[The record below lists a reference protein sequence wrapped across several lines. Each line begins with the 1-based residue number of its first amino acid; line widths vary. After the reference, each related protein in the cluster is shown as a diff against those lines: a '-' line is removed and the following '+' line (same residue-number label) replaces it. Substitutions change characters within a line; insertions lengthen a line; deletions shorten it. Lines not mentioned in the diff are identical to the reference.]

1 MQRKKETRM
10 ETLISVVGGA
20 NVDLSATLS
29 DAFIAAD
36 SNPGH
41 IEVGYG
47 GVARNIAHNLSL
59 LGARTQL
66 LTIFGGD
73 LFGGLLYDHCKQR
86 GIDVH
91 LSDRESALRSGIY
104 LCINNH
110 GGEMI
115 AAVADTEA
123 IRAITPEWLSKRSGE
138 LNLSD
143 YIVADTNVPEDA
155 IRWLMENVTAPLF
168 IDGVSSTKAHRVV
181 NALRKSKLPY
191 LHTLKLNLK
200 EALAVTEAASYA
212 EAAQR
217 LLDLG
222 VAHVY
227 ITLGAEGV
235 YCRNAAE
242 EWLYPALPGEIVNTT
257 GAGDAFLAG
266 VVYAHAKGIDFPQT
280 AQYGLMA
287 ARATLMSPKAVNPEI
302 ANILL

>member
-1 MQRKKETRM
+1 MD
-10 ETLISVVGGA
+10 TLISVIGGA
-20 NVDLSATLS
+20 NVDLSATLN

-66 LTIFGGD
+66 LTVFGGD
-73 LFGGLLYDHCKQR
+73 LFGGLLHDYCKQQ

-91 LSDRESALRSGIY
+91 LSTRDSSLRSGIY
-104 LCINNH
+104 VCINNH

-123 IRAITPEWLSKRSGE
+123 IREITPEWLAKKSGE
-138 LNLSD
+138 LNLSE
-143 YIVADTNVPEDA
+143 YVVADTNITEDA
-155 IRWLMENVTAPLF
+155 IRWLMENVTVPLF

-181 NALRKSKLPY
+181 NALHKAKLPY

-200 EALAVTEAASYA
+200 EALTVTKTSTYA
-212 EAAQR
+212 EAAQA
-217 LLDLG
+217 LLNMG

-227 ITLGAEGV
+227 ITLSSEGV
-235 YCRNAAE
+235 YCRNAAQ
-242 EWLYPALPGEIVNTT
+242 EWLFPALPGEIVNTT

-266 VVYAHAKGIDFPQT
+266 VVYAHAKGIEFPQT

-287 ARATLMSPKAVNPEI
+287 ARATLMSTKAVNHDI

>member
-1 MQRKKETRM
+1 MK
-10 ETLISVVGGA
+10 TLISVIGGA

-29 DAFIAAD
+29 DPFIAAD

-59 LGARTQL
+59 LGAHVQL
-66 LTIFGGD
+66 LTVFGGD
-73 LFGGLLYDHCKQR
+73 LFGGLLYDYCKQQD
-86 GIDVH
+86 IDVH
-91 LSDRESALRSGIY
+91 LSERESKSRTGVY

-115 AAVADTEA
+115 AAVADTEV
-123 IRAITPEWLSKRSGE
+123 IKTITPEWLAKRSGDI
-138 LNLSD
+138 NRSA
-143 YIVADTNVPEDA
+143 YVIADANISEDA
-155 IRWLMENVTAPLF
+155 IRWLMENVTVPLF
-168 IDGVSSTKAHRVV
+168 MDGVSSTKAHRVV
-181 NALRKSKLPY
+181 NALRKAKLPY

-200 EALAVTEAASYA
+200 EALAVTSTASYA
-212 EAAQR
+212 EAAQA
-217 LLDLG
+217 LLNLG

-227 ITLGAEGV
+227 ITLSSEGV

-242 EWLYPALPGEIVNTT
+242 EWLFPALPGEVVNTT

-266 VVYAHAKGIDFPQT
+266 VVHAHAKGVAFPQT

-287 ARATLMSPKAVNPEI
+287 ARATLMTNRAVNPDI

>member
-1 MQRKKETRM
+1 METR
-10 ETLISVVGGA
+10 ISVIGGA

-47 GVARNIAHNLSL
+47 GVARNIAHNLVL
-59 LGARTQL
+59 LGTQTQL

-73 LFGGLLYDHCKQR
+73 LFGGLLQDYCKQQ
-86 GIDVH
+86 GIDLH
-91 LSDRESALRSGIY
+91 LSEKVTPLRSGIY
-104 LCINNH
+104 LCLNNR

-115 AAVADTEA
+115 AAVADTEI
-123 IRAITPEWLSKRSGE
+123 IRLITPEWLAKRSGE
-138 LNLSD
+138 INLSE
-143 YIVADTNVPEDA
+143 YIVADTNIGEDS

-168 IDGVSSTKAHRVV
+168 IDGVSTTKAHRVV
-181 NALRKSKLPY
+181 NALRKAKLPY

-200 EALAVTEAASYA
+200 EALAVTETATYA
-212 EAAQR
+212 EAAQK

-242 EWLYPALPGEIVNTT
+242 EKLFPALPGEIVNTT

-266 VVYAHAKGIDFPQT
+266 VIYAHMKNLTFPQT

-287 ARATLMSPKAVNPEI
+287 ARATLMSPKAVNPDI

>member
-1 MQRKKETRM
+1 MN
-10 ETLISVVGGA
+10 TLITIIGGA
-20 NVDLSATLS
+20 NVDLSATLY
-29 DAFIAAD
+29 DAFIASD

-66 LTIFGGD
+66 ITIFGGD
-73 LFGGLLYDHCKQR
+73 LFGGLLYDYCRQE

-91 LSDRESALRSGIY
+91 LSERKSSLRSGLY

-115 AAVADTEA
+115 AGVADTEA
-123 IRAITPEWLSKRSGE
+123 IRTITPDWLAQRIGDINSSE
-138 LNLSD
+138 F
-143 YIVADTNVPEDA
+143 IIADTNISEDA
-155 IRWLMENVTAPLF
+155 IRYLMEQTTAPLF

-181 NALRKSKLPY
+181 NALRKSKLPF

-200 EALAVTEAASYA
+200 EALAVTKCNTYA
-212 EAAQR
+212 EAAQA
-217 LLDLG
+217 LLNIG

-227 ITLGAEGV
+227 ITLGNKGV

-242 EWLYPALPGEIVNTT
+242 EWLFPALPGDIINTT

-266 VVYAHAKGIDFPQT
+266 VVYAHAKGITFPQT

-287 ARATLMSPKAVNPEI
+287 ARATLLSPKAVNPDI

>member
-1 MQRKKETRM
+1 MDA
-10 ETLISVVGGA
+10 LITVIGGA
-20 NVDLSATLS
+20 NVDLSATLT

-41 IEVGYG
+41 VEISYG

-66 LTIFGGD
+66 LTVFGGD
-73 LFGGLLYDHCKQR
+73 LFGGLLHDYCKQQ

-91 LSDRESALRSGIY
+91 LSERDSDFRSGIY

-123 IRAITPEWLSKRSGE
+123 VRTAITPEWLAKRIGE
-138 LNLSD
+138 VNLSD
-143 YIVADTNVPEDA
+143 FIVADANMSEDS
-155 IRWLMENVTAPLF
+155 IRYLMENVTAPLF
-168 IDGVSSTKAHRVV
+168 IDGVSSTKAHRVI
-181 NALRKSKLPY
+181 NALSKCKLPY

-200 EALAVTEAASYA
+200 EALTVTQTMTYA
-212 EAAQR
+212 EAAQK
-217 LLDLG
+217 LLNLG

-227 ITLGAEGV
+227 ITLSGEGV

-242 EWLYPALPGEIVNTT
+242 EWLFPILPGEIVNTT

-266 VVYAHAKGIDFPQT
+266 VVFAHAKGIAFPQT

-287 ARATLMSPKAVNPEI
+287 ARATLMSPKAVNPNI

>member
-1 MQRKKETRM
+1 METR
-10 ETLISVVGGA
+10 ISVIGGA
-20 NVDLSATLS
+20 NVDLSATLN
-29 DAFIAAD
+29 DAFIASD

-41 IEVGYG
+41 IDIGYG

-59 LGARTQL
+59 LGAQTQL
-66 LTIFGGD
+66 LTVFGGD
-73 LFGGLLYDHCKQR
+73 LFGGLLHDYCHQQ

-91 LSDRESALRSGIY
+91 LSEREPSVRTGVY

-123 IRAITPEWLSKRSGE
+123 IRAITPEWLAKRSGE
-138 LNLSD
+138 INQSEF
-143 YIVADTNVPEDA
+143 IVADTNITEDT
-155 IRWLMENVTAPLF
+155 IRYLLENVTVPLF
-168 IDGVSSTKAHRVV
+168 IDGVSTTKAHRVM
-181 NALRKSKLPY
+181 NALRKCKLPY

-200 EALAVTEAASYA
+200 EALAVTDSATYA

-217 LLDLG
+217 LLDAG

-227 ITLGAEGV
+227 ITLGSEGV

-242 EWLYPALPGEIVNTT
+242 EWLFPALPGDVVNTT

-266 VVYAHAKGIDFPQT
+266 VVYAHAKGIEFPKT

-287 ARATLMSPKAVNPEI
+287 ARATLMSPKAVNPDI

>member
-1 MQRKKETRM
+1 M
-10 ETLISVVGGA
+10 
-20 NVDLSATLS
+20 DLSATLT

-41 IEVGYG
+41 VEISYG

-66 LTIFGGD
+66 LTVFGGD
-73 LFGGLLYDHCKQR
+73 LFGGLLHDYCKQQ

-91 LSDRESALRSGIY
+91 LSKRDSDYRSGIY

-123 IRAITPEWLSKRSGE
+123 VRTAITPEWLAKRIGE
-138 LNLSD
+138 VNLSD
-143 YIVADTNVPEDA
+143 FIVADANMSEDS
-155 IRWLMENVTAPLF
+155 IRYLMENVTAPLF
-168 IDGVSSTKAHRVV
+168 IDGVSSTKAHRVI
-181 NALRKSKLPY
+181 NALSKCKLPY

-200 EALAVTEAASYA
+200 EALTVTQTMTYA
-212 EAAQR
+212 EAAQK
-217 LLDLG
+217 LLNLG

-227 ITLGAEGV
+227 ITLSGEGV

-242 EWLYPALPGEIVNTT
+242 EWLFPALPGEIINTT

>member
-1 MQRKKETRM
+1 MN
-10 ETLISVVGGA
+10 TLISIIGGA
-20 NVDLSATLS
+20 NVDLSATLT

-41 IEVGYG
+41 VEIGYG

-59 LGARTQL
+59 LGARAQL

-73 LFGGLLYDHCKQR
+73 LFGGLIHDYCIQQ

-91 LSDRESALRSGIY
+91 LSERESSLRTGVY

-123 IRAITPEWLSKRSGE
+123 VRAITPEWLEQRSGDI
-138 LNLSD
+138 NQSD
-143 YIVADTNVPEDA
+143 FIVADTNISEDA
-155 IRWLMENVTAPLF
+155 IRFLLEKSTAPLF
-168 IDGVSSTKAHRVV
+168 IDGVSTTKAHRVV
-181 NALRKSKLPY
+181 NALKRCKLPY

-200 EALAVTEAASYA
+200 EALAVTEAPTYA
-212 EAAQR
+212 ESAQK
-217 LLDLG
+217 LLDMG

-227 ITLGAEGV
+227 ITLGGDGV

-242 EWLYPALPGEIVNTT
+242 EWLFPALPGEVVNTT

-266 VVYAHAKGIDFPQT
+266 VVYAHAKGLDFPQT

-287 ARATLMSPKAVNPEI
+287 ARATLMSLKAVNPDI